1 MHTTQTTSTKSYPSG
16 VISLAG
22 ALALTAALLYAMIAL
37 GVLPSG
43 DLVNADGTA
52 GMMTLAA
59 VCYLFGGL
67 LLRIRLRWLWIVSA
81 VINGAATF
89 FFFRLY
95 QGSPEVLLTTGR
107 FATTAAQMLLE
118 LVLVYLIAASF
129 QRIRGPKS
137 VKRLVFA
144 DPVS

>member
-1 MHTTQTTSTKSYPSG
+1 MHTAHSTTTKSYPSG
-16 VISLAG
+16 AISLAA
-22 ALALTAALLYAMIAL
+22 ALALTAALFYAMIAL
-37 GVLPSG
+37 GVLPIG
-43 DLVNADGTA
+43 DLVNADETA
-52 GMMTLAA
+52 GMMTIAA
-59 VCYLFGGL
+59 VCYLLGGL

-81 VINGAATF
+81 VLNGAATF
-89 FFFRLY
+89 SFFRLNL
-95 QGSPEVLLTTGR
+95 GSSEVLLTPGW

-118 LVLVYLIAASF
+118 LVLVFLIAASF